1 MIYGIGTDLIL
12 VARVRKVL
20 QRFGARF
27 ARRILCDEELL
38 ELRESRVPER
48 FLAKRFAAKEAFSK
62 AIGTGIRR
70 PVTWRYIR
78 IGHDSSGK
86 PIIEPH
92 PALAAFMRERHIGA
106 HHVSITD
113 EQDLAAAVVV
123 LERG

>member
-20 QRFGARF
+20 ERFGARF
-27 ARRILCDEELL
+27 ARRILADEELL
-38 ELRESRVPER
+38 EMRASRMPER

-78 IGHDSSGK
+78 IGHDARGK
-86 PIIEPH
+86 PVIEPH
-92 PALAAFMRERHIGA
+92 PALAAYMRERNICA

-113 EQDLAAAVVV
+113 EHDLAAAVVI
-123 LERG
+123 LETD